1 MLNQNV
7 KNIKKRK
14 AFTML
19 ELIVAI
25 FVISFALLGIYS
37 IVQEII
43 IYNSIASSRLIAAY
57 LAQEEIENVRNIR
70 DRNWLQKKQWD
81 VDISSTNGFI
91 SCNPPFSRF
100 SKRITIIKP
109 SDDGGLKK
117 MEVLVEVEWKQNG
130 KNYSVAAMENLYNWY
145 SQ

>member
-1 MLNQNV
+1 MLDQNV

-70 DRNWLQKKQWD
+70 DRNWLQKEQWD
-81 VDISSTNGFI
+81 RDISSTESI
-91 SCNPPFSRF
+91 SYDDPFSRF
-100 SKRITIIKP
+100 SKKITINH
-109 SDDGGLKK
+109 SDDGELKK
-117 MEVLVEVEWKQNG
+117 MEVLVKVEWKQNG